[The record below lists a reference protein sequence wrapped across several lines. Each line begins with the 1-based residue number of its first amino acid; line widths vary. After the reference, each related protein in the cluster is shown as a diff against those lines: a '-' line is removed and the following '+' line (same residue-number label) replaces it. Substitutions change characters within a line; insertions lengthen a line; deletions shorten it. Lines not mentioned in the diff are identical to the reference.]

1 MLNVGDFSGVNEL
14 FNFAAEYWFVS
25 DPDEGEVCAVD
36 LNEPESMDEAIEVCV
51 AKIIEAEGEFSN
63 WSITGRETVQYAAC
77 DQYNVELTGLVEGEL
92 VVARIEALS

>member
-1 MLNVGDFSGVNEL
+1 MSNIEDFSGLNEL
-14 FNFAAEYWFVS
+14 FDFAAEYWFVS
-25 DPDEGEVCAVD
+25 DPEEVFAVD
-36 LNEPESMDEAIEVCV
+36 LNEPESMDEAIDVCV
-51 AKIIEAEGEFSN
+51 EKILEVEGEFSN

>member
-1 MLNVGDFSGVNEL
+1 MLNIGDFSGVNEL

-25 DPDEGEVCAVD
+25 DPEEVCAVD

-51 AKIIEAEGEFSN
+51 EKIIEAEGEFSN
-63 WSITGRETVQYAAC
+63 WSVAGEDTVQYAGC
-77 DQYNVELTGLVEGEL
+77 DQYIVELTGLVKGEL